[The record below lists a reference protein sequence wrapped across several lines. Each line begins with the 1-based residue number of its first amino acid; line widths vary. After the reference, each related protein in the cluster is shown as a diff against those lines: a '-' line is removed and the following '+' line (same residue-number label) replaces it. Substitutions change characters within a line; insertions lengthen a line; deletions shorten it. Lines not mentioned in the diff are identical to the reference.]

1 MTSLSHRPS
10 KLVSDQATIRPARP
24 EDAAICGEI
33 AVVAWRGIFES
44 WREILGDAL
53 WELFYGDWEL
63 RKRASVVCQLRDYA
77 RMAIVSERGGEVVGF
92 LTWRLHRDRGVGE
105 ISNNA
110 VDPAH
115 QGQGIGSA
123 QVEWALEHFRSEGM
137 SAARVL
143 TGGDDGHAPAR
154 AMYHKAGFERA
165 LPSVECFLEL

>member
-1 MTSLSHRPS
+1 MTLSSRRS
-10 KLVSDQATIRPARP
+10 IEQVSGEVTIRAARP
-24 EDAAICGEI
+24 EDADTCGQI
-33 AVVAWRGIFES
+33 AVAAWRGVFES

-53 WELFYGDWEL
+53 WERNYGDWEL
-63 RKRASVVCQLRDYA
+63 RKRASVVCQLHDHT
-77 RMAIVSERGGEVVGF
+77 RMAIVSESDGEIVGF

-115 QGQGIGSA
+115 QGRGIGTA

-137 SAARVL
+137 GAARVL

-154 AMYHKAGFERA
+154 AMYGKAGFECG
-165 LPSVECFLEL
+165 LPSVEYFLEL